1 MPPKPFGHLSEREVH
16 KRDQQ
21 AKYRAEQ
28 CRQNAAWELEVF
40 CKAQRERIAR
50 TLKAS
55 TDRILAAR
63 WGAVAEGD
71 GMFAVTR
78 HGTCEV
84 SKPLRREYK
93 EQSGDHR

>member
-1 MPPKPFGHLSEREVH
+1 MPAKPFGTITERDARERV
-16 KRDQQ
+16 RRAESN

-93 EQSGDHR
+93 EQ